1 MKIIIAPS
9 FLIAATLLTACG
21 ASTPSSNTYSSAQ
34 AGQLQEVQFAE
45 VLSVRKVKIK
55 PNSAEAG
62 KISGGIIGGA
72 AGSTLGKGTGEIVGG
87 VTGAVVGST
96 VGVVADYAVNAK
108 DGIEL
113 TLKLKETGKTIALVQ
128 LADATFKEGDKVRI
142 ITSNGVSRVAH

>member
-1 MKIIIAPS
+1 MKIITASS
-9 FLIAATLLTACG
+9 FISITLLLTACG

-34 AGQLQEVQFAE
+34 AGQVQEVQFAE
-45 VLSVRKVKIK
+45 VVSVRNVKIK
-55 PNSAEAG
+55 PNSAETG

-87 VTGAVVGST
+87 VAGAVVGST

-108 DGIEL
+108 EGIEL
-113 TLKLKETGKTIALVQ
+113 TLKLKDTDKTIALVQ
-128 LADATFKEGDKVRI
+128 LADATFKKGDKVRI